1 MGAAHAVTEGGS
13 VPIFKRENHMNA
25 NVELPVTCI
34 PPPRVTT
41 VELVLART
49 KRAIRE
55 ILVAAHEARRMQA
68 ARVIHQYRH
77 LCYTTVDKQTEPC
90 ARAERSFASKAIWYG
105 PIAKDANVAIPKTD
119 LARIL
124 PPAKASHA
132 SQ

>member
-1 MGAAHAVTEGGS
+1 MGVARVVTGEGS
-13 VPIFKRENHMNA
+13 VPDLKREKFMSA
-25 NVELPVTCI
+25 NVELPVRYA
-34 PPPRVTT
+34 PPARVTT

-77 LCYTTVDKQTEPC
+77 LCDATADKQTEPR
-90 ARAERSFASKAIWYG
+90 ARAERSLASKAIWYG

-119 LARIL
+119 LTRIL